1 MTIEDPIVL
10 LVDDSVNDA
19 KLMHAVFERAGF
31 IEPLR
36 STQGADGAIAYLR
49 GDGVYGDRQ
58 QFPLPTALLL
68 DLNMPGKNGFEVLE
82 WIRQRPALK
91 RLRVFILSASSR
103 PQDIERAYDLG
114 ASSYLVKPRN
124 LDGLMHLAKS
134 LVTWLK
140 LNHFAPLTNACE
152 SEDRQFSRAHS
163 DNHGRAAF
171 ARYQPMR

>member
-1 MTIEDPIVL
+1 MMIDDPIVM

-19 KLMHAVFERAGF
+19 TLLRAVFARAG
-31 IEPLR
+31 IVEPLR
-36 STQGADGAIAYLR
+36 SSQNVDEAMAYLR
-49 GDGVYGDRQ
+49 GDGHYCDRN

-68 DLNMPGKNGFEVLE
+68 DLNMPGQNGFDLLE
-82 WIRQRPALK
+82 WIRQQPALK

-134 LVTWLK
+134 VVGWLK
-140 LNHFAPLTNACE
+140 LNHFAPLSASIPDDGFTAAR
-152 SEDRQFSRAHS
+152 SEHVGMDFAHHQS
-163 DNHGRAAF
+163 
-171 ARYQPMR
+171 MR